1 MDTKTLIDT
10 LARQTGM
17 KRAEVQHLTEVLGET
32 ITEYCAD
39 FNSVAIPGFG
49 SFDVKKRPERVAT
62 HPATGRR
69 LLVPPK
75 ISVVFKPSALL
86 KQKMKDSTKN

>member
-10 LARQTGM
+10 LARRTGM
-17 KRAEVQHLTEVLGET
+17 KRADVQRLTEALGET
-32 ITEYCAD
+32 VTEQCAD

-49 SFDVKKRPERVAT
+49 TFDVKKRNERVAT
-62 HPATGRR
+62 HPSTGKR

-86 KQKMKDSTKN
+86 KQKLKDDVDK